1 MKGIKMIKKERFK
14 RLVELGCIVCL
25 RHYGVYTQPA
35 IHHLTGIKY
44 RSTGK
49 KASYEHTIPLCAT
62 HHQYPD
68 HSNPSIHIDPKLF
81 AEMYGTQEEL
91 LDITNGLIK

>member
-1 MKGIKMIKKERFK
+1 MTKKERFNK
-14 RLVELGCIVCL
+14 LAELGCVVC
-25 RHYGVYTQPA
+25 RTFFGIHTPCQ

-49 KASYEHTIPLCAT
+49 KASDEHTIGLCSI
-62 HHQYPD
+62 HHQNGTK
-68 HSNPSIHIDPKLF
+68 HNPGIHTHPELF
-81 AEMYGTQEEL
+81 AEKYGSQENL